1 MEFLRSFLRLHFA
14 GKPVVAS
21 WIVGCFLRLLVGDNG
36 KCARVPKTVPS
47 PIGQNE
53 WAMGRNYNNVLVTCV
68 NLQLKTPSTVTL
80 SSLETCWL
88 GEKERPFISLR
99 LQLIESYRTNCDFL
113 CDALYLK
120 DKLIKWRCYV
130 CCFTPTWR
138 RSSVVR
144 FVILNT
150 ILLVDLLVNSPVM
163 LCFSKLLPTSN
174 VFIGC
179 RFWDWTCLIPPD
191 AVV

>member
-1 MEFLRSFLRLHFA
+1 MCSGA
-14 GKPVVAS
+14 Q
-21 WIVGCFLRLLVGDNG
+21 N
-36 KCARVPKTVPS
+36 S
-47 PIGQNE
+47 PISHRTKWHNSIPVTRVTRK
-53 WAMGRNYNNVLVTCV
+53 WALGRNYNNVLVTCV
-68 NLQLKTPSTVTL
+68 NLQLKTPSIVTL
-80 SSLETCWL
+80 SSLETCWS

-150 ILLVDLLVNSPVM
+150 ILLVDLLVNSRDM
-163 LCFSKLLPTSN
+163 LHFAKLLLTSLSGVDSEIEHVWFLQTPSCN
-174 VFIGC
+174 EGSIL
-179 RFWDWTCLIPPD
+179 WWT
-191 AVV
+191 